1 MVSHHS
7 DVYCSGTAVAVS
19 EGSVAV
25 VVCKQET
32 AIEVTKGV
40 LATAAPLQWPLP
52 WYRGRYSGAPYRG
65 GLLHIIRVPN
75 FRHFSNR

>member
-25 VVCKQET
+25 GVCKQEP
-32 AIEVTKGV
+32 AIEVTKNGV
-40 LATAAPLQWPLP
+40 L
-52 WYRGRYSGAPYRG
+52 GYSGTTAVAATV
-65 GLLHIIRVPN
+65 VP
-75 FRHFSNR
+75 RPL